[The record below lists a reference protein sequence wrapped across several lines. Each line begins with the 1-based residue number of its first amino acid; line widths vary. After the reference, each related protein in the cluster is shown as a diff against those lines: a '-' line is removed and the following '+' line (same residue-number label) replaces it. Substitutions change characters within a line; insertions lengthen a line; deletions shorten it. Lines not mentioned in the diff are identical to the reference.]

1 MKISSNLLKIIVLVV
16 LVGAVA
22 IYFLD
27 LIDPRKESIRAD
39 VAIPELT
46 ALAKDGKVAFDKSCA
61 SCHGANAAGTEKGPP
76 FVNNIYNPGHH
87 SDRAFYLAAKNG
99 VRQHHWPFGNMPAQ
113 PQVSDADLQAIIQYV
128 REMQLANG
136 IVTQPHKME

>member
-1 MKISSNLLKIIVLVV
+1 MKFSSNLPKIIVLVV
-16 LVGAVA
+16 LIGAVA

-27 LIDPRKESIRAD
+27 LIDPRMESVRAD
-39 VAIPELT
+39 VVIPELT
-46 ALAKDGKVAFDKSCA
+46 ALAKDGKVVFDKNCA
-61 SCHGANAAGTEKGPP
+61 SCHGVNAAGTEKGPP

-113 PQVSDADLQAIIQYV
+113 PQVSEADLQAIIQYV

-136 IVTQPHKME
+136 IVTQPHKMQ

>member
-1 MKISSNLLKIIVLVV
+1 MKISSNLPKIIVLIV
-16 LVGAVA
+16 LVGAAA

-39 VAIPELT
+39 VVIPELT
-46 ALAKDGKVAFDKSCA
+46 AFAKDGKAAFDKSCA

-87 SDRAFYLAAKNG
+87 SDTAFYLAAKNG
-99 VRQHHWPFGNMPAQ
+99 VPQHHWPFGNMSAQ

-128 REMQLANG
+128 RELQLANG
-136 IVTQPHKME
+136 IVPQPHKME